1 MPMTSHPRT
10 GRANVEAVALGIL
23 IWIVYPLWLAAGL
36 TDLWCHRRTSI
47 ETTAGPIES
56 ALHLAQLASV
66 GLAVLAGLFL
76 EVTTSVLLAMGLLIL
91 AHSVLSFIDVSY
103 TDSRRYISPF
113 EQHVH
118 AYMEVLPWTSLAL
131 TAILHPQAI
140 MAVSWAVRT
149 KQESLPAPV
158 LAAVLV
164 PALLFAV
171 TPAVAELASTLRH
184 PVARHPSYGR
194 AASA

>member
-1 MPMTSHPRT
+1 M
-10 GRANVEAVALGIL
+10 
-23 IWIVYPLWLAAGL
+23 
-36 TDLWCHRRTSI
+36 
-47 ETTAGPIES
+47 
-56 ALHLAQLASV
+56 
-66 GLAVLAGLFL
+66 LAGLFL
-76 EVTTSVLLAMGLLIL
+76 EITTAVLLAMGLLVL
-91 AHSVLSFIDVSY
+91 LHSVLSFTDVSY

-140 MAVSWAVRT
+140 SVVSWALRK

-171 TPAVAELASTLRH
+171 IPALAELVSTLRH
-184 PVARHPSYGR
+184 PIARHPSYGR
-194 AASA
+194 TASA